1 MELTIGQIGG
11 YVVLLAH
18 LPYAL
23 AIIRKKSKPS
33 LATWSMWSVM
43 LTITLVMQ
51 VMAGKQ
57 DPWGMLAAAV
67 GTVLITILLIVY
79 GEKKW
84 SRFDT
89 RCMMLSLVAML
100 VWIIAGSALA
110 QVASLLALIIA
121 GIPTIRN
128 AWKNP
133 KDENSLTWAM
143 FALGFTLTLVGVVDL
158 SSYINWIQPVTS
170 TIFNS
175 TIFLLSI
182 RRKS

>member
-1 MELTIGQIGG
+1 MEITIGQIGG

-23 AIIRKKSKPS
+23 AIVRKKSKPS

-43 LTITLVMQ
+43 LTITLIMQ

-89 RCMMLSLVAML
+89 RCMVLSLILML
-100 VWIIAGSALA
+100 VWLVAGPAWA
-110 QVASLLALIIA
+110 QVASLVALVTA

-133 KDENSLTWAM
+133 ENENSLAWGT
-143 FALGFTLTLVGVVDL
+143 FALGFMLTLVGVMDW
-158 SSYINWIQPVTS
+158 SSYTNWIQPVTS

-175 TIFLLSI
+175 MIFFLSI